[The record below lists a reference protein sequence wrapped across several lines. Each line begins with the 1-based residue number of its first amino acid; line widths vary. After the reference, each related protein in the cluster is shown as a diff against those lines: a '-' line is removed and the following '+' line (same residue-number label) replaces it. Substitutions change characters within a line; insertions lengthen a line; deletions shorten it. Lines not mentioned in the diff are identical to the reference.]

1 MMIEPSG
8 GVTITLDEDEAE
20 ALAALLNIAITR
32 LIADGDDDL
41 RDFAQTLEREL
52 AGV

>member
-1 MMIEPSG
+1 MQIEPSG
-8 GVTITLDEDEAE
+8 GVTITLDEDETE
-20 ALAALLNIAITR
+20 ALAALLNAAIVS
-32 LIADGDDDL
+32 LDDDSDTEL

>member
-8 GVTITLDEDEAE
+8 GVTITLDETEAE
-20 ALAALLNIAITR
+20 YLAALLNAAIVS
-32 LIADGDDDL
+32 LGDDDDL

-52 AGV
+52 ADV